1 MESGAI
7 FSLLELTHFSYDSP
21 WNSWYGGGGAQR
33 DWEILRRLPAEWNRS
48 FVTAR
53 VPGMTIPD
61 ASSKEP
67 GIVLLGSGA
76 RPAVNRL
83 RWALAASRRLS
94 SSTSGVVSASPS
106 LFAPVLPLLWNAHRS
121 LLTIHHL
128 VGREV
133 WGKAGLAAPF
143 ALWYQD
149 ALLRRGRHFVC
160 VNHAVEARIAAIQ
173 PGAKIHF
180 VPNGFEST
188 LLETPIATPERPT
201 VAFLGRIDFGMK
213 GLDRLV
219 AAWRQILS
227 TRPDALLRVAG
238 RGPQAEVE
246 RLTALLATLPRES
259 VEYLGPL
266 EESDKGAF
274 LAGATLFCSPSRFE
288 GWCIAAMEAQA
299 CGLPVVAT
307 DADGFRDSVED
318 GRTGVLVANR
328 EATVVEDLSRVLL
341 ELLGSPERL
350 EAMRARAR
358 ERARAYSWEA
368 ASLRQGEIIAEL
380 DRQNS
385 ANFPTRTHP

>member
-1 MESGAI
+1 MQ
-7 FSLLELTHFSYDSP
+7 LTHFSYDSP

-33 DWEILRRLPAEWNRS
+33 DWEILRRLPVEWNRT

-53 VPGMTIPD
+53 APGMETPRMSP
-61 ASSKEP
+61 AEP
-67 GIVLLGSGA
+67 EIVLLGSGS
-76 RPAVNRL
+76 RPATSRL
-83 RWALAASRRLS
+83 SWALAASRHLS
-94 SSTSGVVSASPS
+94 ASTGGVISASPS
-106 LFAPVLPLLWNAHRS
+106 LFAPVIPLLWNAHRS

-133 WGKAGLAAPF
+133 WSKAGLAAPL
-143 ALWYQD
+143 ALWYQK
-149 ALLRRGRHFVC
+149 ALLRRGRHFIC
-160 VNHAVEARIAAIQ
+160 VNHAVKARIAAIQ
-173 PGAKIHF
+173 PAAKIHF
-180 VPNGFEST
+180 VPNGFEAS
-188 LLETPIATPERPT
+188 LLDTPLASPQRPT

-219 AAWRQILS
+219 AAWKQVLAV
-227 TRPDALLRVAG
+227 RPDALLRLAG
-238 RGPQAEVE
+238 RGPQAEVQ
-246 RLTALLATLPRES
+246 RLTTLLATLPEGS
-259 VEYLGPL
+259 VEYLGAL
-266 EESDKGAF
+266 DESAKGAF

-318 GRTGVLVANR
+318 GRTGILVANR
-328 EATVVEDLSRVLL
+328 EATVADDLARVLL
-341 ELLGSPERL
+341 ELLGSPQRL
-350 EAMRARAR
+350 EAMGAYAR

-385 ANFPTRTHP
+385 ANYPPRTHP